1 MEIIEEAK
9 SKINLSLN
17 LTGKKENNFI
27 KYEIKELSKLFK
39 EIEII
44 NHKSTSKNSILGKK
58 LNEIRTNQSFSRQ
71 INIYNIT
78 KTFFFKTIFFICI
91 NKQFSKK

>member
-1 MEIIEEAK
+1 ME
-9 SKINLSLN
+9 
-17 LTGKKENNFI
+17 KENNFI

-78 KTFFFKTIFFICI
+78 KTFFLKLFFRR
-91 NKQFSKK
+91 FF